1 MARERQVQILSTWIL
16 LESLSNTL
24 QKTFVWRQSSL
35 LAFLIYCC
43 LKVDRGY
50 DPHSKLH
57 ATKGL
62 TCISKYDGGPL
73 YYFVTNVSNVTSNFC
88 AVTLI
93 VLPKDNLVLASC
105 ITYLV
110 LIMFAFCLAYI
121 VLMFLVKLNI
131 IFIVKKQV

>member
-1 MARERQVQILSTWIL
+1 MGRERQVQILSTWIL

-35 LAFLIYCC
+35 LAFLRYCC

-57 ATKGL
+57 GTKRL
-62 TCISKYDGGPL
+62 ACISKYDGGPL
-73 YYFVTNVSNVTSNFC
+73 YYFVTNISNVTSNFS

-105 ITYLV
+105 LTYLV
-110 LIMFAFCLAYI
+110 LMFASCLAYI